1 MTIEVSLVYSPAPRI
16 VWEKNL
22 TLAEGSTV
30 REAVR
35 ASGLIEA
42 FPDMELQAIAVGV
55 WGRKRPLNH
64 ALGDQDRIE
73 IYRALKVDPKVARRE
88 RFVSQ
93 GVKKSGLFAR
103 KREGSK
109 PGY

>member
-1 MTIEVSLVYSPAPRI
+1 MTIEVNLVYSPGPRI

-22 TLAEGSTV
+22 TLEAGSTV
-30 REAVR
+30 RDALR
-35 ASGLIEA
+35 ASGLLEA
-42 FPDMELQAIAVGV
+42 FPGLESQVLAVGI
-55 WGRKRPLNH
+55 WGRKRPLTH